1 MNIVSRVAIVA
12 IVTIV
17 WITQIVFCPEY
28 VYDVNSRQI
37 ILNKSEMTYINMK
50 GSYWQFE
57 NNVYLFYVDG
67 GKHNIHSSTVSIT
80 TAELQNP
87 TTRYFFDNN
96 FNIYYTTYSV
106 SQSTGT

>member
-1 MNIVSRVAIVA
+1 MK
-12 IVTIV
+12 TLLTTLLTTLLF
-17 WITQIVFCPEY
+17 TQIIFCPEY

-37 ILNKSEMTYINMK
+37 ILNKSEMIYINMK

-67 GKHNIHSSTVSIT
+67 TKHNIHSSTVSIT
-80 TAELQNP
+80 TTELQNP

-96 FNIYYTTYSV
+96 FNIYITTYSI
-106 SQSTGT
+106 STSSGT